1 MEDEG
6 RQRVTKYVAWEYEG
20 QSELSLKFEQEKRKI
35 MELSRKYNVGNVVDA
50 PLINGGRKRIL
61 TADAA
66 LLSNG
71 KDDAKGREGQGG
83 EEPGMGGG
91 GGAAGVGGEDG
102 VGGDDTAEGNEPVSS
117 MEAGTSNED
126 DTGDSDFDPIA
137 MKKFVA
143 DKRAHHHQKRDNPHV
158 TYRYV
163 PTSHTDVR
171 YRLRL
176 NFCIREF
183 RIPIAK
189 PVEIML
195 NCCLVSP

>member
-50 PLINGGRKRIL
+50 PLINGGRKRIS
-61 TADAA
+61 AEDAA
-66 LLSNG
+66 VLSSG
-71 KDDAKGREGQGG
+71 TDVSKGREGQGG
-83 EEPGMGGG
+83 EEPGICGAG
-91 GGAAGVGGEDG
+91 GGAIVGAEN
-102 VGGDDTAEGNEPVSS
+102 GGGSVVIAEGNEPISTID
-117 MEAGTSNED
+117 AGISNED
-126 DTGDSDFDPIA
+126 DAGDSDFDPLA

-163 PTSHTDVR
+163 D
-171 YRLRL
+171 L
-176 NFCIREF
+176 C
-183 RIPIAK
+183 
-189 PVEIML
+189 
-195 NCCLVSP
+195 